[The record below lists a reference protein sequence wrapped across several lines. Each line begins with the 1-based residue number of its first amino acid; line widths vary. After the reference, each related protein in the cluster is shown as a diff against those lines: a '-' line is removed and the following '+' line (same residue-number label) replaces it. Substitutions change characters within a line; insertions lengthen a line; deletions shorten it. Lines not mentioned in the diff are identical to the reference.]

1 MQINVNVNISLSMHK
16 NPFPLMGSKMY
27 VIEQGRYKEGTLGS
41 WCLIPTDDDGWL
53 DKEKDRHLI
62 TTTKIQPQFTLSRS
76 LSALPPYGFKMCK
89 FVGLICMLLSL
100 G

>member
-1 MQINVNVNISLSMHK
+1 MHK

-76 LSALPPYGFKMCK
+76 LSALPPYGFKICK
-89 FVGLICMLLSL
+89 FVGLICMVLSL